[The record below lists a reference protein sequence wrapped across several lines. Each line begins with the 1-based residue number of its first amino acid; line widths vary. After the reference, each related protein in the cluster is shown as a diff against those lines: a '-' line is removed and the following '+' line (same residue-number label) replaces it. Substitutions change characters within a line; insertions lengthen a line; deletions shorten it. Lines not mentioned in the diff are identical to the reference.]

1 MGAVVWREND
11 LAGSARV
18 GSGRRGDF
26 ELCWYYLDGLRKG
39 AEGVNKGWDS
49 DSSSSMMFS
58 RRVIRGTNKEQRRSM
73 TLRCRMGK
81 VEQCLLGQDVW
92 KSAWDVW
99 NTTYIGRCDA
109 RGKDSTCGAASVPAP
124 NIWRQWTVPCRTHVE
139 DLEVQPPVEGVVHP
153 RQDAADDEHD
163 DADLRVSASVL
174 HVQTSSRGL
183 ATINPAQ
190 TRPQPRIGDNS

>member
-1 MGAVVWREND
+1 VWREND

-18 GSGRRGDF
+18 GSGRRGDS
-26 ELCWYYLDGLRKG
+26 E
-39 AEGVNKGWDS
+39 
-49 DSSSSMMFS
+49 SSSSMMFS